1 MDKAITCG
9 NCKKATFYYQR
20 FDNQYVCRKN
30 MDKYGRIPEEDIKG
44 HRANFSCVNGEPKD
58 S

>member
-20 FDNQYVCRKN
+20 FDNQYVCKKN
-30 MDKYGRIPEEDIKG
+30 ADKDGRISEQDLKG
-44 HRANFSCVNGEPKD
+44 HRANYFCADAVRR
-58 S
+58 